1 MMANILVVDDDKNI
15 LRLLEFSLK
24 RAGHHVIMCDD
35 GLQGLAQVQAQPPDL
50 IVADVMMPKMT
61 GYEFCKQ
68 IRTKLGL
75 TETPIIMF
83 SARFQPIDK
92 QTALDAGATDYLP
105 KSTSPDVLVNRINEL
120 LPAQQPAPV
129 THTAIGLFSL
139 RGGTGVTT
147 LAVNLA
153 LALTLTKKT
162 PTALVDLAPLG
173 GHAALMLGLRPTS
186 SVADAL
192 FAAKDEVTL
201 DTVKPHLIQHSAGV
215 QLLASALNYDHLL
228 HLNDQRL
235 EQLVTVL
242 KSGFAQT
249 ILDIPHLLE
258 PRFEPTW
265 RLFDKIA
272 LVLSPDMPSLQSAAM
287 ALQSLLRLGV
297 ADTRIVLVINNI
309 LPQGGLPPEI
319 IQKTIKRP
327 ILASIPYEPEMIKA
341 VNTGKPLLL
350 NNSQSP
356 AAIALIKLAHLLLG

>member
-1 MMANILVVDDDKNI
+1 
-15 LRLLEFSLK
+15 
-24 RAGHHVIMCDD
+24 MCDD
-35 GLQGLAQVQAQPPDL
+35 GLQGLAQVQAQRPDL

-68 IRTKLGL
+68 VRTKLGL

-92 QTALDAGATDYLP
+92 QTALDAGATDYLS
-105 KSTSPDVLVNRINEL
+105 KSTSPDVLINRINEL
-120 LPAQQPAPV
+120 LPAQQPASPMQS
-129 THTAIGLFSL
+129 TIGLFSL

-153 LALTLTKKT
+153 LALALTKKT
-162 PTALVDLAPLG
+162 PTALVDLTPLG

-201 DTVKPHLIQHSAGV
+201 DTVKSHLIQHSTGI

-235 EQLVTVL
+235 EQLVMAL
-242 KSGFAQT
+242 KSGFHHT
-249 ILDIPHLLE
+249 LLDIPHVLE
-258 PRFEPTW
+258 PRFQPTW
-265 RLFDKIA
+265 RQFDKIA

-287 ALQSLLRLGV
+287 ALQGLLRLGI
-297 ADTRIVLVINNI
+297 DETNIGLIVNNI
-309 LPQGGLPPEI
+309 LPQGGLPLEI
-319 IQKTIKRP
+319 IQKTVKRP
-327 ILASIPYEPEMIKA
+327 IVASIPYEPEMIKA
-341 VNTGKPLLL
+341 VNSGKPLLL
-350 NNSQSP
+350 SSPQSP
-356 AAIALIKLAHLLLG
+356 TALAIIKLAHLLLG

>member
-1 MMANILVVDDDKNI
+1 MANILVVDDDKNI
-15 LRLLEFSLK
+15 LRLIEFALK
-24 RAGHHVIMCDD
+24 RAGHTVITRED

-68 IRTKLGL
+68 VRTRLGL

-83 SARFQPIDK
+83 SARFQPVDK
-92 QTALDAGATDYLP
+92 QTALDAGATDYLS
-105 KSTSPDVLVNRINEL
+105 KSTSPDVLISRINEL
-120 LPAQQPAPV
+120 LPSQQPAPAAQTTV
-129 THTAIGLFSL
+129 GLFSL
-139 RGGTGVTT
+139 RGGTGVTS

-153 LALTLTKKT
+153 LAMALTKKT
-162 PTALVDLAPLG
+162 PTTLVDLTPLG
-173 GHAALMLGLRPTS
+173 GHTSLMLGLRPTS

-192 FAAKDEVTL
+192 FAAQDEVDL
-201 DTVKPHLIQHSAGV
+201 NTVKSHMIQHSAGV

-235 EQLVTVL
+235 EQLVRVL

-249 ILDIPHLLE
+249 LLDIPHLME

-265 RLFDKIA
+265 QLLDKIV
-272 LVLSPDMPSLQSAAM
+272 LVLSPDMPSLQSVAM

-297 ADTRIVLVINNI
+297 ADTKIVLVVNNI
-309 LPQGGLPPEI
+309 LAQGGLPLEI
-319 IQKTIKRP
+319 IQKTVRRP

-341 VNTGKPLLL
+341 VNSGKPLLL
-350 NNSQSP
+350 SNPQSP
-356 AAIALIKLAHLLLG
+356 AAIAIIKLANLLLS

>member
-1 MMANILVVDDDKNI
+1 MANILVIDDDKNI

-24 RAGHHVIMCDD
+24 RAGHTVIMRED

-68 IRTKLGL
+68 VRTKLGL

-92 QTALDAGATDYLP
+92 QTALDAGATDYMS
-105 KSTSPDVLVNRINEL
+105 KSTSPDMLISRINEL
-120 LPAQQPAPV
+120 LPTQQPAL
-129 THTAIGLFSL
+129 TTQAAIGLFSL
-139 RGGTGVTT
+139 RGGTGVTS

-162 PTALVDLAPLG
+162 PTALVDLTPLG

-186 SVADAL
+186 SVADTL
-192 FAAKDEVTL
+192 FAAKDKVDLE
-201 DTVKPHLIQHSAGV
+201 TVKSHLIQHSTGV

-242 KSGFAQT
+242 RSSFTQT
-249 ILDIPHLLE
+249 ILDVPHLLE

-265 RLFDKIA
+265 QLLDKIA
-272 LVLSPDMPSLQSAAM
+272 LVLSPDMPSLQSVAM
-287 ALQSLLRLGV
+287 ALQGLLRLGV
-297 ADTRIVLVINNI
+297 ADTKIVLVVNNI
-309 LPQGGLPPEI
+309 LPQGGLPLEI
-319 IQKTIKRP
+319 IQKTVRRP
-327 ILASIPYEPEMIKA
+327 ILTSIPYEPEMIKA
-341 VNTGKPLLL
+341 VNSGKPLLL
-350 NNSQSP
+350 SSPQSP
-356 AAIALIKLAHLLLG
+356 AAIAIIKLANLLLG